1 MSSEV
6 EFKFNVLQDG
16 LEAVRAKLQS
26 VNPEQLELRA
36 HYFDTPD
43 GSFASKGVVLRLRK
57 EGRSWVQT
65 VKAKGAGPLA
75 RLEHEI
81 ELGELPEMPLPELA
95 RLKGTAIG
103 ASLGSLFKDA
113 TQMVLVFSTEITRTR
128 AIVEHGNSK
137 VEIALDIGRV
147 IVPAQPGSEGESESS
162 PVCELEME
170 LVEGSVSDLT
180 HLATEW
186 LAQTH
191 LSLSTI
197 SKDARGRRLLAGWPT
212 AVAVKASAIEP
223 PKRRARLRGDA
234 VQRSVVSACLR
245 QILPNAT
252 EVASGNCD
260 HDVVHQ
266 LRVGI
271 RRLRT
276 ALREL
281 EDLSPGQFKPEWEEP
296 LKRTF
301 DALGKSRDRELLE
314 TKMQPSLER
323 RGGPKIDLGAKAV
336 ELPLDAAVRETGF
349 QTALVELL
357 GLCSSDERGELRN
370 DDGLDKPA
378 KEAPEERP
386 VNPKKTLKILVQR
399 LESLHKKVVKGG
411 EAFESLAAEEQHRV
425 RKQLKRLR
433 YLSEFVG
440 PLFHPKGAA
449 RYIEHLTPAQDALG
463 DFNDKH
469 VAVAS
474 YRARTPHDPNAWF
487 AVGWLSATDAADAQ
501 ACRAAILEIAKAKRF
516 WKN

>member
-26 VNPEQLELRA
+26 VSPEQVELRA
-36 HYFDTPD
+36 YYFDTPD
-43 GSFASKGVVLRLRK
+43 GAFASKGVVLRLRQ
-57 EGRSWVQT
+57 EGRNWSQT
-65 VKAKGAGPLA
+65 AKAKGAGPLA

-81 ELGELPEMPLPELA
+81 ELGELGEMPSPNLA
-95 RLKGTAIG
+95 RLKGTGIDEL
-103 ASLGSLFKDA
+103 LGRLFRDA
-113 TQMVLVFSTEITRTR
+113 TQLVPVFTTEITRTR

-137 VEIALDIGRV
+137 VEIALDIGSV
-147 IVPAQPGSEGESESS
+147 MVPSRPGSESESKSS

-170 LVEGSVSDLT
+170 LVQGSVSDLT

-212 AVAVKASAIEP
+212 AVAVKASAIDP
-223 PKRRARLRGDA
+223 SKRRARLRGDA

-252 EVASGNCD
+252 EVASGNYD

-276 ALREL
+276 ALREF
-281 EDLSPGQFKPEWEEP
+281 EDLSPGQFKLEWEEP

-323 RGGPKIDLGAKAV
+323 QGGPKIDLGAKPV
-336 ELPLDAAVRETGF
+336 DLPLDAAVRDTEF

-357 GLCSSDERGELRN
+357 GLYSSNEHAVAGSGEGVVKLAN
-370 DDGLDKPA
+370 
-378 KEAPEERP
+378 EASEERP
-386 VNPKKTLKILVQR
+386 ASPKKTRKILAQR
-399 LESLHKKVVKGG
+399 LDSLHKKVVKGG
-411 EAFESLAAEEQHRV
+411 EAFESLPAEEQHRV

-440 PLFHPKGAA
+440 PLFHPKGAT
-449 RYIEHLTPAQDALG
+449 RYIERLTPAQDALG

-469 VAVAS
+469 VALES
-474 YRARTPHDPNAWF
+474 YRARTPNDPHAWF
-487 AVGWLSATDAADAQ
+487 AVGWLSATNAPDAQ
-501 ACRAAILEIAKAKRF
+501 ACRAAILEIAKAKKF
-516 WKN
+516 WND